1 MVFDS
6 ESILSLIVRQ
16 AIIIEVYFKL
26 ILRLNLLLIFKT
38 ILQVLLLIHLLK
50 VCIDL
55 AGMVVDCRIFVNIW
69 MTVISIHILDSLL
82 LRLKHLSIFIQD
94 FKIIVLLLLDI
105 LSVRVHINTL
115 LPWLALFLKKI
126 KSRS

>member
-1 MVFDS
+1 LVFDS

-69 MTVISIHILDSLL
+69 MTVIFIHILDSLL

-94 FKIIVLLLLDI
+94 F
-105 LSVRVHINTL
+105 
-115 LPWLALFLKKI
+115 
-126 KSRS
+126 